1 MKYQARAYFG
11 LPADPWAG
19 RHRQTPDAQRAQI
32 MVDAAVHA
40 QGFVRVVGARGAGKS
55 HAVRRAL
62 ARAGSAKVVEPMRLD
77 RERLHLGDIQTAIVR
92 DLSDERPRLSGE
104 ARTGQVRRILGA
116 MAARPPVLLIDDAHT
131 LHAATLKGLKRLREL
146 SYRGVS
152 PLIGIVL
159 VGQTDPAASVPEVAL
174 RSDLAPFAGL
184 TSGDVRASVAA
195 AINAGGER
203 IEAAAIGAIEASDRS
218 LNWLNLQSLVDEC
231 LAHAAA
237 RGAER
242 VTAAHVRSVL
252 SPAAEPAAVPT
263 AKAKRSGDV
272 DKLLD
277 TASQR
282 ASTAA

>member
-1 MKYQARAYFG
+1 MNYQARAYFG

-19 RHRQTPDAQRAQI
+19 RHQKTSDARRAAI

-40 QGFVRVVGARGAGKS
+40 QGMVRVAGARGAGKS
-55 HAVRRAL
+55 HAVRQAL
-62 ARAGSAKVVEPMRLD
+62 ARAGSARVVEPMRLD
-77 RERLHLGDIQTAIVR
+77 RERLHLGDVQTAIVR

-146 SYRGVS
+146 SYRGAS

-159 VGQTDPAASVPEVAL
+159 VGQSDPAASVPEVAL
-174 RSDLAPFAGL
+174 RSDLVQFAGL
-184 TSGDVRASVAA
+184 TSGDVRAAM
-195 AINAGGER
+195 NAGGER
-203 IEAAAIGAIEASDRS
+203 IEAEAIGVIEASDRS
-218 LNWLNLQSLVDEC
+218 RNWLDLQSLVDGC

-242 VTAAHVRSVL
+242 VSAAHVRSVL
-252 SPAAEPAAVPT
+252 SPGAEPAAVPRP
-263 AKAKRSGDV
+263 KARRSGDV
-272 DKLLD
+272 DKLLG
-277 TASQR
+277 TGSQR
-282 ASTAA
+282 ASAAA